1 MTDIK
6 NLRRILTDYK
16 RVAIVGLS
24 DDWSRPSN
32 FAAKYLL
39 DHGFEVIP
47 VNPKYDAI
55 LGQKC
60 YADLRDIPGPVDIVD
75 LFQRVERIPPFV
87 DQAIE
92 IGASVVWL
100 QLGIVHEEAAQ
111 KARVAGLEVV
121 MDRCMKIEYARLFGG
136 LNTIGVRRN
145 APGCLTANGASY
157 GRSKIWYRNPLSAR
171 GPNPRPDNR
180 CARGADI
187 PDYILCLRRRR
198 ACRQPVQSADFRQYL
213 RSPSVPAWRRR

>member
-1 MTDIK
+1 MTDIRD
-6 NLRRILTDYK
+6 LRRILNDYK
-16 RVAIVGLS
+16 RVAMVGLS

-47 VNPKYDAI
+47 VNPKYSEI

-60 YADLRDIPGPVDIVD
+60 YADLREIPTPVDIVD

-92 IGASVVWL
+92 IGARVVWM

-111 KARVAGLEVV
+111 KARDAGLEVV

-136 LNTIGVRRN
+136 LNTIGVN
-145 APGCLTANGASY
+145 TGV
-157 GRSKIWYRNPLSAR
+157 ISAQR
-171 GPNPRPDNR
+171 PRQFNR
-180 CARGADI
+180 
-187 PDYILCLRRRR
+187 
-198 ACRQPVQSADFRQYL
+198 
-213 RSPSVPAWRRR
+213 

>member
-6 NLRRILTDYK
+6 DLRRILTDYK
-16 RVAIVGLS
+16 RVAMVGLS

-47 VNPKYDAI
+47 INPKYPEI

-60 YADLRDIPGPVDIVD
+60 YADLRDIPDPVDIVD

-92 IGASVVWL
+92 IGAKVVWM
-100 QLGIVHEEAAQ
+100 QLGIIHEEAAQ
-111 KARVAGLEVV
+111 KARDAGLEVV
-121 MDRCMKIEYARLFGG
+121 MNRCMKIEYARLFGG
-136 LNTIGVRRN
+136 LNTIGVN
-145 APGCLTANGASY
+145 TG
-157 GRSKIWYRNPLSAR
+157 IISAQR
-171 GPNPRPDNR
+171 PRQFNR
-180 CARGADI
+180 
-187 PDYILCLRRRR
+187 
-198 ACRQPVQSADFRQYL
+198 
-213 RSPSVPAWRRR
+213 

>member
-6 NLRRILTDYK
+6 DLRRILNDYK
-16 RVAIVGLS
+16 RVAMVGLS

-47 VNPKYDAI
+47 VNPKYPEI

-60 YADLRDIPGPVDIVD
+60 YADLRDIPTPVDVVD

-92 IGASVVWL
+92 IGAKVVWL
-100 QLGIVHEEAAQ
+100 QLGIIHEEAAQ
-111 KARVAGLEVV
+111 KARDAGLEVV

-136 LNTIGVRRN
+136 LNTIGVN
-145 APGCLTANGASY
+145 TGV
-157 GRSKIWYRNPLSAR
+157 ISAQR
-171 GPNPRPDNR
+171 PRQFNR
-180 CARGADI
+180 
-187 PDYILCLRRRR
+187 
-198 ACRQPVQSADFRQYL
+198 
-213 RSPSVPAWRRR
+213 

>member
-6 NLRRILTDYK
+6 DLRRILNDYK
-16 RVAIVGLS
+16 RVAMVGLS

-47 VNPKYDAI
+47 VNPKYPEI

-60 YADLRDIPGPVDIVD
+60 YADLRDIPTPVDVVD

-92 IGASVVWL
+92 IGAKVVWM
-100 QLGIVHEEAAQ
+100 QLGIIHEESAQ
-111 KARVAGLEVV
+111 KARDADLEVV

-136 LNTIGVRRN
+136 LNTIGVN
-145 APGCLTANGASY
+145 TGV
-157 GRSKIWYRNPLSAR
+157 ISAQR
-171 GPNPRPDNR
+171 PRQFNR
-180 CARGADI
+180 
-187 PDYILCLRRRR
+187 
-198 ACRQPVQSADFRQYL
+198 
-213 RSPSVPAWRRR
+213 